1 MCVCVC
7 GCVSV
12 ISTVSLIVPSLKLC
26 STAIAFT
33 AQLASDYLSHTHRN
47 KNTEMH
53 TAIFAYRFHLE
64 IVILVIRQTERKHNY
79 GTGFHSVT
87 ACVCVCVRDAMFLC
101 QTCVVENV
109 SVLYKQNI
117 RADSSKTHVCPFPK
131 VELLKKQNSSTQHRV
146 AGDDTDEDKDKIKN
160 ISCLCVNSL
169 KWK

>member
-1 MCVCVC
+1 MC

-12 ISTVSLIVPSLKLC
+12 VSTVSLIVPSLKLC

-47 KNTEMH
+47 KNTETH

-117 RADSSKTHVCPFPK
+117 RTDFPNL
-131 VELLKKQNSSTQHRV
+131 LLKHMSAHFQRLSFWRNRILQHKTRWLEMIQMRTKTRV
-146 AGDDTDEDKDKIKN
+146 KTYLV
-160 ISCLCVNSL
+160 SVCTL
-169 KWK
+169 